1 MIGAPYGYAG
11 LGYGGFG
18 GYGYGGLGYGGF
30 GAGAGWGGYGLLG
43 FDQQQ
48 QQPGMENLKA
58 SDALI
63 LKVCHGKPSCIKRMN
78 EQNKMQMMNLAPK
91 ITDAEALKACHGK
104 PSCVKKMMGANKFL
118 GGMMQLPMTNAHDQC
133 AGMKNKV
140 RCQAMIM
147 NNQRRLDLMQMTTKI
162 TDAEALK
169 YCKGNPSCIKKMMG
183 ANKLIKMDDAEDYS
197 SIY

>member
-11 LGYGGFG
+11 LGYGGMG
-18 GYGYGGLGYGGF
+18 AYGYGGLGYGGF

-63 LKVCHGKPSCIKRMN
+63 LKVCHGKPSCIKIMN
-78 EQNKMQMMNLAPK
+78 AQNKMEMMNMASK
-91 ITDAEALKACHGK
+91 ITDAEALKFCKGS
-104 PSCVKKMMGANKFL
+104 PSCVKKMMGANKHL
-118 GGMMQLPMTNAHDQC
+118 GMMNLGMTNPHDQC

-140 RCQAMIM
+140 QCQIMIR
-147 NNQRRLDLMQMTTKI
+147 NNQNRLDLMQMTSKI

-169 YCKGNPSCIKKMMG
+169 ICKGSPSCVKKMMN
-183 ANKLIKMDDAEDYS
+183 ANKLIHLDEEDYS
-197 SIY
+197 SVY